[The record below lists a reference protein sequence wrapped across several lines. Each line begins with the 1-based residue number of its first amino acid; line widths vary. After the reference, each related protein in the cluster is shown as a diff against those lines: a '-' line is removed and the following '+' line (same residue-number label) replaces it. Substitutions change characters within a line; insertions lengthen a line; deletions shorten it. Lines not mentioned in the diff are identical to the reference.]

1 MSKKPRIG
9 FIGCGGI
16 FNSKH
21 GPGMEQQ
28 QNLGNCELVAFCD
41 LIEERAQKAA
51 EMYGTPDAKV
61 YTDYKELLA
70 DPTIDAVHVLTPN
83 VAHCEISVA
92 ALEAGKHVLCEKP
105 MAATIEDAQRMVDA
119 MNKTGKMLTI
129 GYQYRHFP
137 VNTIAKAVVD
147 EGWIGEVYYAEAA
160 YIRRRN
166 VPTWGVF
173 TDKSKQGGGP
183 LIDIGTHCLD
193 LTLWMMNNYD
203 IDYVVGTSF
212 EKLGTSL
219 HGQKEQGQVGW
230 DGTPD
235 VWNAD
240 TYDVEDA
247 AFGHIKMKNGAVIN
261 LKASWAINGSDDF
274 ADGEAT
280 VTLCGTKGG
289 LDTRTGVVRLNHIVG
304 GQQSTTIV
312 GKKIPSYIPG
322 FSQGPAPI
330 SKEHDIWVKAN
341 KGEGELF
348 VTAEQAITVTKIL
361 ASIYKSS
368 QTGKMVKFD
377 ENNNPIDD

>member
-1 MSKKPRIG
+1 MSKPKIG

-51 EMYGTPDAKV
+51 ETYGAPGAKV

-70 DPTIDAVHVLTPN
+70 DPEIDAVHVLTPN

-105 MAATIEDAQRMVDA
+105 MAATIEDAQRMVDT
-119 MNKTGKMLTI
+119 MKKTGKLLTI

-137 VNTIAKAVVD
+137 INQTAKAVVD
-147 EGWIGEVYYAEAA
+147 EGWIGDVYYAEAC
-160 YIRRRN
+160 YIRRRG

-193 LTLWMMNNYD
+193 LTLWMMDNYD
-203 IDYVVGTSF
+203 VDYVVGTSF
-212 EKLGTSL
+212 EKLGKML
-219 HGQKEQGQVGW
+219 HGASEQGQTNRQGE
-230 DGTPD
+230 PNC
-235 VWNAD
+235 WNAD
-240 TYDVEDA
+240 TYEVEDS

-261 LKASWAINGSDDF
+261 LKSSWAINASDDF
-274 ADGEAT
+274 ANGQAT
-280 VTLCGTKGG
+280 VLLCGTKGG
-289 LDTRTGVVRLNHIVG
+289 LDTVTHKVRLNHIVG

-312 GKKIPSYIPG
+312 GREIEDVVRNP
-322 FSQGPAPI
+322 QGKNI
-330 SKEHDIWVKAN
+330 TFSKEHDIWVKAV

-348 VTAEQAITVTKIL
+348 VTAEQSFTITKIL

-368 QTGKMVKFD
+368 LTGKPVYFD
-377 ENNNPIDD
+377 DNGNPVD